1 MFTQSSIELDG
12 CCEDEK
18 IATSMRLFLF
28 IIVLQLIFINRF

>member
-1 MFTQSSIELDG
+1 MFAQSGIELDS

-18 IATSMRLFLF
+18 VAISMRLFLF